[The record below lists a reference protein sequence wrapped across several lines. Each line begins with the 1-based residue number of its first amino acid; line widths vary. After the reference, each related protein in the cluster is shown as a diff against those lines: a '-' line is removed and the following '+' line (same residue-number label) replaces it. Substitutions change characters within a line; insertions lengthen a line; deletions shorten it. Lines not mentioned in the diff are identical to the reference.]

1 MRLRLSTLAA
11 AGLILAYSTGGPA
24 QEVGPHQGV
33 LATIATDRTF
43 RIGAFRHMDRIFPDR
58 VIRRSGPVFELAHA
72 ERPLEVNYEWNGGKR
87 SLADFIRRTSTT
99 SLLII
104 KDGKIVSENYYL
116 GADEHSTF
124 TSMSVAKS
132 FTSTLVGL
140 AIADGKIESIDR
152 PVTDYLPELK
162 GSGYDGVP
170 IKAILQ
176 MSSGVN
182 FSEDY
187 GGTDDLSLMW
197 QRCMEQNMQSLD
209 DYAKSLTRKEPPGER
224 FYYRSVDTQVLG
236 WLVNRVTGEHPADY
250 LSRKVWQPLGMESDA
265 TWLTDAT
272 GMEAAFCCIGATARD
287 YARFGLLFMNK
298 GRVNDRQILPEKW
311 ITQATVPGS
320 PQVQPGK
327 LIKGNP
333 LGYQY
338 QWWAFPGSDH
348 AFSAEGVF
356 FQFVYVNPVEK
367 VVIVKSSA
375 FDTFWD
381 DKVELETYAAFH
393 AIEAALK
400 SN

>member
-1 MRLRLSTLAA
+1 M
-11 AGLILAYSTGGPA
+11 
-24 QEVGPHQGV
+24 
-33 LATIATDRTF
+33 
-43 RIGAFRHMDRIFPDR
+43 
-58 VIRRSGPVFELAHA
+58 
-72 ERPLEVNYEWNGGKR
+72 
-87 SLADFIRRTSTT
+87 
-99 SLLII
+99 
-104 KDGKIVSENYYL
+104 
-116 GADEHSTF
+116 
-124 TSMSVAKS
+124 
-132 FTSTLVGL
+132 
-140 AIADGKIESIDR
+140 
-152 PVTDYLPELK
+152 
-162 GSGYDGVP
+162 
-170 IKAILQ
+170 
-176 MSSGVN
+176 
-182 FSEDY
+182 
-187 GGTDDLSLMW
+187 
-197 QRCMEQNMQSLD
+197 
-209 DYAKSLTRKEPPGER
+209 
-224 FYYRSVDTQVLG
+224 LG